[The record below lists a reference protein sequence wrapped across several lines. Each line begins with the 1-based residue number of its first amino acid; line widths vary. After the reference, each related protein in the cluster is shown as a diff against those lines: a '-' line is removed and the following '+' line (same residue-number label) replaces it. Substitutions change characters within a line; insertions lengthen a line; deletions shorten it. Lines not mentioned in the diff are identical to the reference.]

1 MRIAIVDDSSTDSL
15 LLLKL
20 LNIYMEQYDFS
31 PEFFSFSSGEEF
43 LDTVERDV
51 YDLCFLDIFM
61 EKMNGIEVADK
72 LRTIDPNC
80 FVIFLTGSPDFFADG
95 FRLRAWRYLLK
106 PITMEQLMEALPE
119 CIEHIQLSTR
129 RLSVSI
135 GRQEISIPFSKI
147 CYVITSNRNIEIHGN
162 DAIVTTGKQFTF
174 QELTG
179 PLLND
184 YRFLIIGKGLV
195 TNLSYVNKIEGNSL
209 IMQNGENLPISRSR
223 LSEVSEAFI
232 RFRFETQPLHY

>member
-1 MRIAIVDDSSTDSL
+1 MRIAIVDDSPTDSI

-20 LNIYMEQYDFS
+20 LTTYIEQYDFS
-31 PEFFSFSSGEEF
+31 PKFYSFSSGEEF
-43 LDTVERDV
+43 LDTVEQDA

-61 EKMNGIEVADK
+61 DQINGIEVADR
-72 LRTIDPNC
+72 LRKIDPNC

-106 PITMEQLMEALPE
+106 PITMEQITEALPE

-135 GRQEISIPFSKI
+135 GRQELSIPFSKI
-147 CYVITSNRNIEIHGN
+147 CYVITANRSIEIHGI
-162 DAIVTTGKQFTF
+162 DTTVTTGKQFTF
-174 QELTG
+174 QELTE

-184 YRFLIIGKGLV
+184 YRFHIIGKGLIA
-195 TNLSYVNKIEGNSL
+195 NLSYVEKIDGNHL
-209 IMQNGENLPISRSR
+209 TMKNGENLPISRSR
-223 LSEVSEAFI
+223 LSQVSEAFF
-232 RFRFETQPLHY
+232 RFRFEG

>member
-1 MRIAIVDDSSTDSL
+1 MRIAIVDDSPTDSL

-20 LNIYMEQYDFS
+20 LRTYMEPYDFS
-31 PEFFSFSSGEEF
+31 PEFYSFPSGEDF
-43 LDTVERDV
+43 LNAVEQDV

-61 EKMNGIEVADK
+61 EQINGIEVADR
-72 LRTIDPNC
+72 LRQIDPNC

-106 PITMEQLMEALPE
+106 PITMEQLTEALPE

-135 GRQEISIPFSKI
+135 GRQELSIPFSKI
-147 CYVITSNRNIEIHGN
+147 CYVTTANRNIEIHGI
-162 DAIVTTGKQFTF
+162 DTTVTTGKQFTF
-174 QELTG
+174 QELTE

-184 YRFLIIGKGLV
+184 YRFFIIGKGLIV
-195 TNLSYVNKIEGNSL
+195 NLSYVQKIEGNSL
-209 IMQNGENLPISRSR
+209 LMQNGESLPVSRSR
-223 LSEVSEAFI
+223 LSEVSEAFF
-232 RFRFETQPLHY
+232 RFRF

>member
-1 MRIAIVDDSSTDSL
+1 MRIAIVDDSPTDSM

-20 LNIYMEQYDFS
+20 LNMYMEPYDFS
-31 PEFFSFSSGEEF
+31 PEFFSFTSGEDF
-43 LDTVERDV
+43 LDTVEPDV

-61 EKMNGIEVADK
+61 DQMNGIEAAAK
-72 LRTIDPNC
+72 LREIDPNC
-80 FVIFLTGSPDFFADG
+80 FVIFLTGSPDYFADG

-106 PITMEQLMEALPE
+106 PITMAQLTEALPE

-135 GRQEISIPFSKI
+135 GRQELSIPFSKI
-147 CYVITSNRNIEIHGN
+147 CYVTTANRNIEIHGI
-162 DAIVTTGKQFTF
+162 DTVVTTGKQFTF
-174 QELTG
+174 QELTA

-184 YRFLIIGKGLV
+184 YRFLTIGKGLV
-195 TNLSYVNKIEGNSL
+195 ANLAYIQKIEGNSL
-209 IMQNGENLPISRSR
+209 IMQNGKSLPISRSR

-232 RFRFETQPLHY
+232 CFRFETKPSHY